1 MDLIDNKIETI
12 LAPEDPE
19 DFKSLEKL
27 RLNGN
32 TFRDWVSFDRLGLY
46 PALKTLWV
54 GTCPV
59 VTKHEEEENGN
70 QEVDP
75 RTLIVAKMENLEHLN
90 GSEV

>member
-1 MDLIDNKIETI
+1 MDLIDNKIDSI

-19 DFKSLEKL
+19 DFKSLEML

-32 TFRDWVSFDRLGLY
+32 TLRDWVSFDRLGLY

-59 VTKHEEEENGN
+59 VTKHDEEEGD
-70 QEVDP
+70 QAIDP
-75 RTLIVAKMENLEHLN
+75 RTLIVAKMEKLEHLN